1 MRAAASAV
9 QGERPHARESGGPS
23 PDLFC
28 IATLARS
35 VPLSMTTSIR
45 LWLDDERD
53 PRDPG
58 IQQRFGAA
66 GDEVW
71 VRTVGEAIAW
81 LERHGPLVVSVSLDN
96 DLGVPGT
103 ENEGFRSARWIEE
116 RAVRGIAAPPAECK
130 VHSANPV
137 RRGEMLVAFANA
149 RRAMGG
155 C

>member
-1 MRAAASAV
+1 
-9 QGERPHARESGGPS
+9 
-23 PDLFC
+23 
-28 IATLARS
+28 
-35 VPLSMTTSIR
+35 MTTHAIR
-45 LWLDDERD
+45 LWLDDERH
-53 PRDPG
+53 PRAIE

-103 ENEGFRSARWIEE
+103 ENEGFRVARWIEE
-116 RAVRGIAAPPAECK
+116 RAVRGIAPPPAECK

-149 RRAMGG
+149 QRAMGE
-155 C
+155 

>member
-9 QGERPHARESGGPS
+9 EGQRPHARESGCSSSGARASLPWLGPF
-23 PDLFC
+23 LTF
-28 IATLARS
+28 
-35 VPLSMTTSIR
+35 MTTSIR

-96 DLGVPGT
+96 DLGIPGT

-116 RAVRGIAAPPAECK
+116 RALRGIAAPPAECK

-149 RRAMGG
+149 RRAMGE
-155 C
+155 